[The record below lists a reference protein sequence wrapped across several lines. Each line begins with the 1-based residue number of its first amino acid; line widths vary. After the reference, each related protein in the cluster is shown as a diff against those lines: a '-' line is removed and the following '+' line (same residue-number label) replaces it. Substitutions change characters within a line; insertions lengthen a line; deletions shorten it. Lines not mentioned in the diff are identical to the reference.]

1 MPRLRQ
7 VPRSETDDPIV
18 NAMYDLVFGKGVD
31 PLEEATA
38 TGSTGNWW
46 TVFALVPDVLEH
58 AVQGF
63 VLYRSPERVIDAQ
76 LRELAQTRA
85 GWAAGSTFVYS
96 QHCQALRGLGMDA
109 DKIAAIESWPVSHLF
124 SDVERAVLGFTDA
137 IVYDHGRVSDDLFA
151 ALKEHL
157 SDEDIL
163 ELTYVTA
170 MYQMHATIVRAL
182 RLEWDDRPE
191 PVHEVAPPGD
201 FDAGHYVSVGA
212 SREAKEQ
219 LRRIR

>member
-18 NAMYDLVFGKGVD
+18 NGMYDIVFGQGVD
-31 PLEEATA
+31 PMEEGTA
-38 TGSTGNWW
+38 TGSNGDWW
-46 TVFALVPDVLEH
+46 TVYALVPDVLEH

-63 VLYRSPERVIDAQ
+63 VLYRSPDRAIDGQ

-96 QHCQALRGLGMDA
+96 QHCQALRGLGMDGR
-109 DKIAAIESWPVSHLF
+109 KIAAIASWPVSTLF
-124 SDVERAVLGFTDA
+124 TDVERAVLGYTDA
-137 IVYDHGRVSDDLFA
+137 IVYDHGRVSDDLFE
-151 ALKEHL
+151 ALKQHL
-157 SDEDIL
+157 ADEEIL

-182 RLEWDDRPE
+182 RLEWDDRPD
-191 PVHEVAPPGD
+191 PVYEVAPPAD
-201 FDAGHYVSVGA
+201 FDAEHYVSVGA
-212 SREAKEQ
+212 DRDAKER
-219 LRRIR
+219 LRNVR